1 MKTRCTTITYILL
14 ILTLSSISL
23 ILTNDFKEED
33 GVIVLN
39 YQNFE
44 KAIYKKYDKIL
55 IEFYAPWCGHC
66 NKIAPFYSKAAQ
78 TLRKDENPKY
88 LAKVDV
94 NEENRD
100 IAAKYE
106 IERFPTFI
114 YFKNGDPEE
123 FDGAKTEEGFIEWM
137 RSKCALTTLSFS
149 SPEAVMKFTE
159 ENTVAIVFFGNEPD
173 LLPVY
178 QEFAKVY
185 DDLKF
190 ADCKSYECLSYFN
203 VNNGDILIFKKF
215 DGKNSLLKAIYTAEE
230 LKKFVDQNTISKVAN
245 FDELAAGLIFSK
257 QIPGLFFYR
266 VNGTEDD
273 IRFNELANSLVD
285 ELKGEIQIVV
295 TDIQEG
301 VQKKLAEYAGIKS
314 SHLPTILIH
323 DTRESEIKNYKI
335 SNEINIK
342 SITKEDI
349 LKFVNDWRNRKL
361 NLYLKSE
368 DIPASTAISTS
379 SGPIVTIVGKTFKS
393 IVYDNM
399 FNDVLVQFYAPWDL
413 ESQKLIPIYEDLANK
428 MKLANPS
435 LIIAKID
442 ATLNDVEN
450 HKIEYY
456 PTIKLYKKFH
466 KYNPIEFEHENT
478 FNDLVVFLK
487 LQIKELILPEVEDA
501 EDVPVEKKEFI
512 TMEEFEQGDGEE
524 GRKLYILMA
533 GKVYDVTHFKHPGGN
548 DVHVQKRLD
557 DKIYQ
562 FSQVRGH
569 SNMPANLLEKYLVGY
584 LKDKKED
591 F

>member
-1 MKTRCTTITYILL
+1 M
-14 ILTLSSISL
+14 
-23 ILTNDFKEED
+23 
-33 GVIVLN
+33 
-39 YQNFE
+39 
-44 KAIYKKYDKIL
+44 
-55 IEFYAPWCGHC
+55 
-66 NKIAPFYSKAAQ
+66 
-78 TLRKDENPKY
+78 
-88 LAKVDV
+88 
-94 NEENRD
+94 
-100 IAAKYE
+100 
-106 IERFPTFI
+106 
-114 YFKNGDPEE
+114 
-123 FDGAKTEEGFIEWM
+123 
-137 RSKCALTTLSFS
+137 
-149 SPEAVMKFTE
+149 
-159 ENTVAIVFFGNEPD
+159 
-173 LLPVY
+173 
-178 QEFAKVY
+178 
-185 DDLKF
+185 
-190 ADCKSYECLSYFN
+190 
-203 VNNGDILIFKKF
+203 
-215 DGKNSLLKAIYTAEE
+215 KAIYTAEE

-533 GKVYDVTHFKHPGGN
+533 GKVYDVTHFKHPGGK